1 MTEQKTALRLATDLR
16 LWFSAG
22 LVVFQYWI
30 LLHPQQP
37 LLERPLHLLFVLFL
51 VYLWYPLRT
60 ERLPAGVRRVADF
73 LTLAAVAAL
82 AVYLWISVP
91 RFITRI
97 DNVSPVFPS
106 DIIFGLLMIALLIE
120 AVRRTVGWVL
130 VYVILAFLLYG
141 AFGYVI
147 PGTAG
152 FRGFGL
158 EEFIEILTM
167 STSGILG
174 VTTETSVNFVFYF
187 VAFGAAYA
195 AIGGAQ
201 LFIDLAIRLVGSRKG
216 GSAKIA
222 IVGSS
227 LMGTISGS
235 AVANV
240 TATGVFSIQLMR
252 RAGISAPRAA
262 ATEAIASTG
271 GQLMPPVMG
280 IAAFVMAELLSIPY
294 GQIALAGIIPA
305 LAFYIALY
313 LSADLMA
320 RKTGIGTL
328 GSDAGKNVPPLGP
341 RLHLLLPPI
350 VLIIGLALGYSAQ
363 MAATYATLI
372 CFPLAFVRRENYLNL
387 DKFVG
392 FINDLGKQMAEIA
405 VPIAAIGI
413 IIAMAIQSNIAL
425 KFAAGVIAASGGAL
439 ALSLLLVIFGC
450 IVMGMGLPTVAAY
463 IIGAILYVPALI
475 DLGVMP
481 LAAHFFVMY
490 YCVLSMVTPPVAL
503 ASYAAAGLAGAGP
516 MTTSLVAFR
525 MSFVC
530 FLVPFA
536 FVADPALLAQGTI
549 GQILIASA
557 GLLVSTAVWAV
568 GLVGYLRRSLAWGDR
583 ILLMSCGLAA
593 IVAPTGT
600 LPWDIGITVAVA
612 FLTINWFVP
621 KFSFGTIL
629 PAALSGLPAS
639 DPGKT

>member
-1 MTEQKTALRLATDLR
+1 MSDQTSVLKLLVDIR
-16 LWFSAG
+16 LWGSAG
-22 LVVFQYWI
+22 LVAFQYWI

-37 LLERPLHLLFVLFL
+37 LFERPVHLLFVLLL
-51 VYLWYPLRT
+51 VYLWYPLQTKRIPAVF
-60 ERLPAGVRRVADF
+60 RRGLDMLALAGVV
-73 LTLAAVAAL
+73 AL

-91 RFITRI
+91 RFMERI
-97 DNVSPVFPS
+97 DNVSPVYLS
-106 DIIFGLLMIALLIE
+106 DVVFGILMIVLLIE
-120 AVRRTVGWVL
+120 AVRRTVGWIL
-130 VYVILAFLLYG
+130 VYVIAGFLLYG
-141 AFGYVI
+141 AFGYLI
-147 PGTAG
+147 PGAAG

-167 STSGILG
+167 STSGVLG

-201 LFIDLAIRLVGSRKG
+201 LFIDLAIRLVGRRQG

-240 TATGVFSIQLMR
+240 TATGVFSIPLMR
-252 RAGISAPRAA
+252 RAGIPASQAA

-294 GQIALAGIIPA
+294 AQIALAGIVPA

-313 LSADLMA
+313 LSADLSA

-328 GSDAGKNVPPLGP
+328 ASDAADQIPPITP
-341 RLHLLLPPI
+341 RIHLLLPPI
-350 VLIIGLALGYSAQ
+350 ILIVMLCLDFSAQ
-363 MAATYATLI
+363 MAATYAAVS
-372 CFPLAFVRRENYLNL
+372 CFPLAFIRRDTFLTL
-387 DKFVG
+387 PKLAKL
-392 FINDLGKQMAEIA
+392 INDLGRQMGEIA

-413 IIAMAIQSNIAL
+413 IIAVAIQSNIAL
-425 KFAAGVIAASGGAL
+425 KFAAGVIAASGGTL
-439 ALSLLLVIFGC
+439 GISLLLVIFGC

-463 IIGAILYVPALI
+463 IIGAILYVPALRE
-475 DLGVMP
+475 LGVAP
-481 LAAHFFVMY
+481 IAAHFFVMY
-490 YCVLSMVTPPVAL
+490 YSVLSMVTPPVAL
-503 ASYAAAGLAGAGP
+503 ASYAAAGLAGASP

-536 FVADPALLAQGTI
+536 FVADPALLFQGGI
-549 GQILIASA
+549 DQVLIASA
-557 GLLVSTAVWAV
+557 GLFLSTAVWAI
-568 GLVGYLRRSLAWGDR
+568 GLVGYLRRPLAWGDR
-583 ILLMSCGLAA
+583 ILLMMCGLVA
-593 IVAPTGT
+593 ILAPTGSFW
-600 LPWDIGITVAVA
+600 WDIAVA
-612 FLTINWFVP
+612 TAAIFLALNWFIP
-621 KFSFGTIL
+621 KFSFGTLITGGWFGK
-629 PAALSGLPAS
+629 AAP
-639 DPGKT
+639 DTGKP